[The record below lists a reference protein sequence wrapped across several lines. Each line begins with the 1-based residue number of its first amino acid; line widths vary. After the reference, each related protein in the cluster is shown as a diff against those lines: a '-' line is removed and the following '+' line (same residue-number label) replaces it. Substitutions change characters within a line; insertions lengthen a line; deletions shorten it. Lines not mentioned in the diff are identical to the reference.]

1 LHVYQ
6 KLEET
11 ALLKGLTLISREGDI
26 ILFETTE
33 KQLRTEEFM
42 NRLSAI
48 SLTVVKEFKPPL
60 MKKRIDSHHAHIYK
74 LDDMYV
80 GIMLDSDRIGS
91 IMLSSFLAE
100 YVRNILKIVNIE
112 DRKEVTKLRKKLSM
126 ILDPR
131 KPKLSVFLNLLRK
144 IINEASREELI
155 KYSLSLYS
163 RIEKVETNRDA
174 LLAPY
179 KVVNFDDGIKRALAA
194 AFYGDLIEAF
204 RLALGALQHKWD
216 NMVALFAAYIGLK
229 LQNFPSDYAAPSFK
243 LIKKLLK
250 KVKPKTSIETILLN
264 YLKLAEKAYK
274 SYLDF
279 LRVKIYL
286 REHVDEIFDVFR
298 RRENVYQTD
307 ILAFILSTV
316 DPTILTRKKIDD
328 LHNYIGERS
337 HILGSYLKSAISRL
351 RSFTMIGARD
361 LYVRDALGYIRL
373 VRSRYLNARSD
384 LIELLAR
391 GIEYV
396 DRKVREIFI
405 TYISAL
411 TDYLRSIY
419 YSFSIRDINFE
430 SVKSLVNEALRETIE
445 GLKIIIEKPP
455 QIPLDA
461 LFEPIEYAGLI
472 IFYSEPYLS
481 RGEAE
486 EIMRGILNLMASFYI
501 LLKKNAAQ
509 NRLGSWWITRLS
521 VLLWLSALFTSK
533 ISDFQPFIVPLARD
547 IITMLKKKR
556 GALAK
561 AGEESYALI
570 LMTLIATLG
579 YLSSLLPEKTRVT
592 VTERLS
598 EDFLNTILWIL
609 STRIYQIPL
618 IASLVDSLLT
628 LLETIDFESKDVM
641 NRYLITLAKGLL
653 RENIGNVRKRVIRNR
668 VEKMLNMVGV

>member
-1 LHVYQ
+1 MHLHVYQ

-26 ILFETTE
+26 ILFETIE

-42 NRLSAI
+42 NKLSTI

-250 KVKPKTSIETILLN
+250 KVKPTTPIETILLD

-337 HILGSYLKSAISRL
+337 HILGSYLNNDRCK
-351 RSFTMIGARD
+351 RS
-361 LYVRDALGYIRL
+361 L
-373 VRSRYLNARSD
+373 
-384 LIELLAR
+384 
-391 GIEYV
+391 
-396 DRKVREIFI
+396 
-405 TYISAL
+405 
-411 TDYLRSIY
+411 
-419 YSFSIRDINFE
+419 
-430 SVKSLVNEALRETIE
+430 
-445 GLKIIIEKPP
+445 
-455 QIPLDA
+455 
-461 LFEPIEYAGLI
+461 
-472 IFYSEPYLS
+472 
-481 RGEAE
+481 
-486 EIMRGILNLMASFYI
+486 
-501 LLKKNAAQ
+501 
-509 NRLGSWWITRLS
+509 
-521 VLLWLSALFTSK
+521 
-533 ISDFQPFIVPLARD
+533 
-547 IITMLKKKR
+547 
-556 GALAK
+556 
-561 AGEESYALI
+561 
-570 LMTLIATLG
+570 
-579 YLSSLLPEKTRVT
+579 
-592 VTERLS
+592 
-598 EDFLNTILWIL
+598 
-609 STRIYQIPL
+609 
-618 IASLVDSLLT
+618 
-628 LLETIDFESKDVM
+628 
-641 NRYLITLAKGLL
+641 
-653 RENIGNVRKRVIRNR
+653 RKRCPRIHSIS
-668 VEKMLNMVGV
+668 